1 LGRLAGATAK
11 PIKRRRP
18 RAITF
23 AAMNPVQKALWFV
36 ESHLRE
42 PITLEEIATH
52 SGVSPYHLTRAFDAA
67 IGHSLIR
74 YVRGRRLSEAA
85 RQLSNGAPDILTV
98 ALDAGYGSHEAFTRA
113 FRDQFGLT
121 PEQVR
126 DQGQLANLSLMEPI
140 VMDSTPM
147 PNLAP
152 PRFETKKPLLLA
164 GLNARYN
171 QQTIAGIPSQ
181 WERLHPYLAHLP
193 KKVDET
199 AYGACYNTDE
209 EGNFDY
215 LAGIEVRDFSD
226 LPEEFATL
234 RVPAQRYAVFRQSE
248 HISSIR
254 RTFSA
259 IWSQWLPESGHKPAD
274 APVLE
279 RYGPEF
285 NPVNGTGGF
294 EIWVPIEG

>member
-1 LGRLAGATAK
+1 M
-11 PIKRRRP
+11 
-18 RAITF
+18 F

-42 PITLEEIATH
+42 PIALEEIAIH
-52 SGVSPYHLTRAFDAA
+52 SGVSPYHLTRAFDVVT
-67 IGHSLIR
+67 GHSLMR
-74 YVRGRRLSEAA
+74 YVRARRLSEAA
-85 RQLSNGAPDILTV
+85 RQLSNGAPDILSV

-113 FRDQFGLT
+113 FRDQFRLT

-126 DQGQLANLSLMEPI
+126 GRGQLANLWLREPI
-140 VMDSTPM
+140 IMDSTPM

-152 PRFETKKPLLLA
+152 PRFETTKPLLLA

-171 QQTIAGIPSQ
+171 QQTSAGIPSQ
-181 WERLHPYLAHLP
+181 WERLHAYLGHVP
-193 KKVDET
+193 KQVGET

-215 LAGIEVRDFSD
+215 LAGVEVRDFSD

-234 RVPAQRYAVFRQSE
+234 RVPAHRYAVFRQSE
-248 HISSIR
+248 HISTIR
-254 RTFSA
+254 RTLSA
-259 IWSQWLPESGHKPAD
+259 IWSKWLPESGHKPAD

-294 EIWVPIEG
+294 ELWVPIEG

>member
-1 LGRLAGATAK
+1 
-11 PIKRRRP
+11 
-18 RAITF
+18 
-23 AAMNPVQKALWFV
+23 MNPVQKALWFV

-42 PITLEEIATH
+42 PIALEAVATQ
-52 SGVSPYHLTRAFDAA
+52 SGVSSYHLTRAFDAVT
-67 IGHSLIR
+67 GHSLMR
-74 YVRGRRLSEAA
+74 YVRARRLSEAA
-85 RQLSNGAPDILTV
+85 RQLCNGAPGILTV

-126 DQGQLANLSLMEPI
+126 GQGQVTNLPLTEPI

-147 PNLAP
+147 PELVP
-152 PRFETKKPLLLA
+152 PRFETTKPLLLA
-164 GLNARYN
+164 GLRARYT
-171 QQTIAGIPSQ
+171 QQTSGGIPAQ
-181 WERLHPYLAHLP
+181 WERLHPYLGHVP
-193 KKVDET
+193 RQVGET

-215 LAGIEVRDFSD
+215 LAGIEVSDFSD
-226 LPEEFATL
+226 VPEEFATL

-248 HISSIR
+248 HISTIR
-254 RTFSA
+254 RTFAA
-259 IWSQWLPESGHKPAD
+259 IWSKWLPESGHKPAD

-285 NPVNGTGGF
+285 NSVTGNGGF
-294 EIWVPIEG
+294 ELWIPIQG

>member
-1 LGRLAGATAK
+1 
-11 PIKRRRP
+11 
-18 RAITF
+18 
-23 AAMNPVQKALWFV
+23 MNPVQKALWFV

-42 PITLEEIATH
+42 PIALEEIAAH
-52 SGVSPYHLTRAFDAA
+52 SGVSPYHLTRVFDAVT
-67 IGHSLIR
+67 GHSLMR
-74 YVRGRRLSEAA
+74 YVRARRLSEAA
-85 RQLSNGAPDILTV
+85 RQLCNGAPDILNV

-126 DQGQLANLSLMEPI
+126 GQGHLAKLSLREPI
-140 VMDSTPM
+140 IMDSTPR
-147 PNLAP
+147 PNLAQ
-152 PRFETKKPLLLA
+152 PRFETTKPLLLA
-164 GLNARYN
+164 GLNARYT
-171 QQTIAGIPSQ
+171 QQTSAGIPSH
-181 WERLHPYLAHLP
+181 WERLHAYLGH
-193 KKVDET
+193 VSRQVGET

-215 LAGIEVRDFSD
+215 LAGVEVRDFSD
-226 LPEEFATL
+226 LPEGFATL
-234 RVPAQRYAVFRQSE
+234 RVPAQRYAVFQQSE

-259 IWSQWLPESGHKPAD
+259 IWSKWLPESGHKPAD

-285 NPVNGTGGF
+285 NSVNGTGGF

>member
-1 LGRLAGATAK
+1 
-11 PIKRRRP
+11 
-18 RAITF
+18 
-23 AAMNPVQKALWFV
+23 MNPVQKALWFV

-42 PITLEEIATH
+42 PIALEAVATH
-52 SGVSPYHLTRAFDAA
+52 SGVSPYHLTRAFDAVT
-67 IGHSLIR
+67 GQSLMR
-74 YVRGRRLSEAA
+74 YVRARRLSEAA
-85 RQLSNGAPDILTV
+85 RQLSNGAPDILSV
-98 ALDAGYGSHEAFTRA
+98 ALDTGYGSHEAFTRA

-126 DQGQLANLSLMEPI
+126 GQGQLANLSLTEPI

-152 PRFETKKPLLLA
+152 PRFETSKPLLLA
-164 GLNARYN
+164 GLTARYN
-171 QQTIAGIPSQ
+171 QQTSAGIPSQ
-181 WERLHPYLAHLP
+181 WERLHPHLGNVP
-193 KKVDET
+193 KQVGHT

-209 EGNFDY
+209 DGNFDY
-215 LAGIEVRDFSD
+215 LAGIEVSEFSD
-226 LPEEFATL
+226 VPAEFVTL
-234 RVPAQRYAVFRQSE
+234 RVPAHRYAVFRQSE
-248 HISSIR
+248 HVSTIR

-259 IWSQWLPESGHKPAD
+259 IWSKWLPESGHKPAD

-294 EIWVPIEG
+294 ELWIPIEG

>member
-1 LGRLAGATAK
+1 
-11 PIKRRRP
+11 
-18 RAITF
+18 
-23 AAMNPVQKALWFV
+23 MNPVQKALWFV

-42 PITLEEIATH
+42 PIALEEIANQ
-52 SGVSPYHLTRAFDAA
+52 SGVSPYHLTRAFDAVT
-67 IGHSLIR
+67 GHSLMR
-74 YVRGRRLSEAA
+74 YVRARRLSEAA
-85 RQLSNGAPDILTV
+85 RRLSNGAPDILTV

-126 DQGQLANLSLMEPI
+126 GQGQHANLSLMEPI

-147 PNLAP
+147 PELAP
-152 PRFETKKPLLLA
+152 PRFETSKPLLLA
-164 GLNARYN
+164 GLIARYN
-171 QQTIAGIPSQ
+171 QQTSAAIPSQ
-181 WERLHPYLAHLP
+181 WERLQPYLGHVP
-193 KKVDET
+193 KQVGET

-215 LAGIEVRDFSD
+215 LAGVEVRDFSD

-234 RVPAQRYAVFRQSE
+234 RVPAHRYAVFRQNE
-248 HISSIR
+248 HISAIR

-259 IWSQWLPESGHKPAD
+259 IWSKWLPESGHKPAD

-285 NPVNGTGGF
+285 NSLNGTGGF
-294 EIWVPIEG
+294 EIWIPIEP